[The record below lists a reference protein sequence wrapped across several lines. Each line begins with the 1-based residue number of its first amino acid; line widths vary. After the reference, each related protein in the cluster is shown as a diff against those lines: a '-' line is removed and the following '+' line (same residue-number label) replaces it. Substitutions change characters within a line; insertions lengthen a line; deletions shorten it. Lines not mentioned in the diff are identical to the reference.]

1 MTIEYNVTE
10 DGLRIECFPKGILD
24 VNQTVDYFMRLKN
37 DARVKEGSIEIVYFN
52 EVTDFRINFTESE
65 EIAEKYQ
72 AAKSQQII
80 KATLFVCQSDLAYG
94 IGRMLQTFHEIS
106 NSDHKVFVIRSET
119 EIDAIVATL

>member
-1 MTIEYNVTE
+1 MTIEYNVTV